1 MKSLLSRFAIATIVP
16 ALLIAAAPV
25 TAKPVPKAPT
35 IAKVPALIKAQ
46 DAVTQANP
54 KNKAPKKNAKI
65 EAFHAAI
72 TNYYA
77 DLNRRMQPTDLEN
90 FGSGGFSFFE
100 VATLQL
106 QSVNGNKAEVLALV
120 LDRSY
125 GGSGVGPR
133 GSRQV
138 RYYVGGIPMIKRD
151 VILKLEKKGSIWT
164 VESTNEISSQMVGG
178 RKIIH

>member
-1 MKSLLSRFAIATIVP
+1 MKSILSRSAIATIVP

-35 IAKVPALIKAQ
+35 IVKAR
-46 DAVTQANP
+46 DAIAQSNP

-151 VILKLEKKGSIWT
+151 VILNLEKQGNTWIVK
-164 VESTNEISSQMVGG
+164 STDEISNQMVGG
-178 RKIIH
+178 KKIKLR

>member
-1 MKSLLSRFAIATIVP
+1 MKSILSRYAIAAIVP

-35 IAKVPALIKAQ
+35 IVKAR
-46 DAVTQANP
+46 DAIAQSNP

-106 QSVNGNKAEVLALV
+106 RSVNGNKAEVLALV

-151 VILKLEKKGSIWT
+151 VILNLEKQGNTWIVK
-164 VESTNEISSQMVGG
+164 STDEISNQMVGG
-178 RKIIH
+178 KKIKLR

>member
-25 TAKPVPKAPT
+25 TAKPVPKAPAIVKARDA
-35 IAKVPALIKAQ
+35 IAQ
-46 DAVTQANP
+46 SNP

>member
-25 TAKPVPKAPT
+25 TAKPVPEAPT
-35 IAKVPALIKAQ
+35 IVKAQ
-46 DAVTQANP
+46 DAIAQSNP